1 MIWLNGGLDNDLSSG
16 AWDDADTLD
25 EAIVNVVNSFKLLL
39 KDKFPDGFNGIHQI
53 QLQFIDLLY

>member
-16 AWDDADTLD
+16 AWDDA
-25 EAIVNVVNSFKLLL
+25 AIVNVVNSFKLLL